1 MNPKLLHTSFPTF
14 LSGLTT
20 FGVPEAFVGEDTQ
33 EPLDLF
39 CIVKGRGK
47 ELIIHTFEALV
58 QTPGPL
64 EQLVEVRP
72 AVEHSL
78 EGVVVGKLRQR
89 TSSDKSML
97 VNSHYLINHIIS
109 LDNSALQIDQLKH
122 AGYGTLR
129 VPLQWWQRKQAL
141 W

>member
-1 MNPKLLHTSFPTF
+1 MNLELLHTSFPTF

-20 FGVPEAFVGEDTQ
+20 FGVPEAFAGEDTQ
-33 EPLDLF
+33 EPLDLC
-39 CIVKGRGK
+39 CIAKGKG
-47 ELIIHTFEALV
+47 ENDHTFEALV

-78 EGVVVGKLRQR
+78 EGVVVGKLQQR

-97 VNSHYLINHIIS
+97 VNFHRLITSSHSISPLYRSIN
-109 LDNSALQIDQLKH
+109 
-122 AGYGTLR
+122 
-129 VPLQWWQRKQAL
+129 
-141 W
+141 